1 MMKKI
6 LFVVILANIL
16 LFSCSKTPVIRSTES
31 DADKIYQE
39 GLFYLEKKDL
49 TNAEN
54 RFMKVI
60 SDFSYSKYEP
70 FATVA
75 LGKTYY
81 KKEEY
86 MSAITVFET
95 FLKRHPNHESAS
107 EALLYK
113 AHSYLAQKPSDFF
126 VLPNPAE
133 RDISV
138 VEKAVVIYKE
148 YLEKYPEDK
157 NRAEGEKKLEEAE
170 GILIEKDLRIAEFY
184 AKRKKCAGVFLR
196 LQHIEGNFKVST
208 DKNLKRIEELNKKC
222 PPKSKE
228 EYFKIEGE
236 KKETSENEVEK
247 RETSENEVEKKE
259 TSENEVEN
267 GETSEDEVENENDE

>member
-1 MMKKI
+1 MKKI
-6 LFVVILANIL
+6 SFFIVLANILL

-39 GLFYLEKKDL
+39 GLFYLDKGDL

-81 KKEEY
+81 QKEEY

-95 FLKRHPNHESAS
+95 FLKRHPNHELAP

-113 AHSYLAQKPSDFF
+113 GHSYLAQKPSDFF
-126 VLPNPAE
+126 LLPNPAE

-138 VEKAVVIYKE
+138 VETAVVLYRE

-157 NRAEGEKKLEEAE
+157 NKAEGEKKLEEAE
-170 GILIEKDLRIAEFY
+170 SILIEKDLRIAEFY

-196 LQHIEGNFKVST
+196 LQHIDGNFKVTT

-228 EYFKIEGE
+228 EYFKIESNEDRSEEKAEE
-236 KKETSENEVEK
+236 KKETTDE
-247 RETSENEVEKKE
+247 ETEKK
-259 TSENEVEN
+259 
-267 GETSEDEVENENDE
+267 NDE

>member
-1 MMKKI
+1 MKKI
-6 LFVVILANIL
+6 FFVIILANIL

-39 GLFYLEKKDL
+39 GLFYLDKGDL

-95 FLKRHPNHESAS
+95 FLKRHPNHESAP

-113 AHSYLAQKPSDFF
+113 ANSYFAQKPSDFF
-126 VLPNPAE
+126 ILPNPAE
-133 RDISV
+133 KDIAV
-138 VEKAVVIYKE
+138 VETAVLLYKE

-157 NRAEGEKKLEEAE
+157 NRAAGEMKLEEAE
-170 GILIEKDLRIAEFY
+170 AILIEKDLRVAEFY

-196 LQHIEGNFKVST
+196 LQHIEDNFQVSAE
-208 DKNLKRIEELNKKC
+208 KNLQRIEKLKSKC

-228 EYFKIEGE
+228 EYFKIEKNE
-236 KKETSENEVEK
+236 DKKEADEEERTDEN
-247 RETSENEVEKKE
+247 NE
-259 TSENEVEN
+259 
-267 GETSEDEVENENDE
+267 

>member
-1 MMKKI
+1 MKKI
-6 LFVVILANIL
+6 ALFIVMANVLL
-16 LFSCSKTPVIRSTES
+16 LFSCSKTPVIRTTES

-39 GLFYLEKKDL
+39 GLFYLDKGDL
-49 TNAEN
+49 SNAEN

-70 FATVA
+70 LATVA

-81 KKEEY
+81 QKEEY

-95 FLKRHPNHESAS
+95 FLKRHPNHESAP

-126 VLPNPAE
+126 LLPNPAE

-138 VEKAVVIYKE
+138 VETAVALYRE

-170 GILIEKDLRIAEFY
+170 SILIEKDLRIAEFY

-196 LQHIEGNFKVST
+196 LQHIDGNFKVTT

-228 EYFKIEGE
+228 EYFKIENNEE
-236 KKETSENEVEK
+236 KKENSEE
-247 RETSENEVEKKE
+247 ETEKK
-259 TSENEVEN
+259 
-267 GETSEDEVENENDE
+267 NDE

>member
-1 MMKKI
+1 MKKI
-6 LFVVILANIL
+6 FFLLAAL
-16 LFSCSKTPVIRSTES
+16 SAVLFSCSKTPVIKSTES

-39 GLFYLEKKDL
+39 GVFYLEKGDL

-95 FLKRHPNHESAS
+95 FLKRHPNHESAP

-126 VLPNPAE
+126 LLPNPAE

-138 VEKAVVIYKE
+138 VETAVMLYRE

-157 NRAEGEKKLEEAE
+157 NIEEGKKKLEEAE

-196 LQHIEGNFKVST
+196 LQHIEGNFKVT
-208 DKNLKRIEELNKKC
+208 ADKNLKRIEELNKKC
-222 PPKSKE
+222 PPKPKE
-228 EYFKIEGE
+228 EYFKIENKEE
-236 KKETSENEVEK
+236 KTETSDEGTENK
-247 RETSENEVEKKE
+247 
-259 TSENEVEN
+259 
-267 GETSEDEVENENDE
+267 NDE

>member
-1 MMKKI
+1 MKKI
-6 LFVVILANIL
+6 SFFIVAVIVML

-39 GLFYLEKKDL
+39 GLFYLDKGDL

-54 RFMKVI
+54 RFMTVI

-95 FLKRHPNHESAS
+95 FLKRHPNHELAP

-113 AHSYLAQKPSDFF
+113 GHSYLAQKPSSFF
-126 VLPNPAE
+126 ILPNPAE
-133 RDISV
+133 KDIAV
-138 VEKAVVIYKE
+138 VETAVSVYRE
-148 YLEKYPEDK
+148 YIEKYPDDK
-157 NRAEGEKKLEEAE
+157 NRDECDKKLEEAE
-170 GILIEKDLRIAEFY
+170 SILIEKDLRIAEFY
-184 AKRKKCAGVFLR
+184 AKRKKCKGVFLR
-196 LQHIEGNFKVST
+196 LQHIENNFKVTSSE
-208 DKNLKRIEELNKKC
+208 NLERIEKLKVKC

-228 EYFKIEGE
+228 EYFKIEKPEE
-236 KKETSENEVEK
+236 KTETSEE
-247 RETSENEVEKKE
+247 ETEKK
-259 TSENEVEN
+259 
-267 GETSEDEVENENDE
+267 NDE

>member
-6 LFVVILANIL
+6 FFLLAAISAI
-16 LFSCSKTPVIRSTES
+16 LFSCSKTPVIKSTES

-39 GLFYLEKKDL
+39 GVFYLEKGDL

-95 FLKRHPNHESAS
+95 FLKRHPNHESAP

-126 VLPNPAE
+126 LLPNPAE

-138 VEKAVVIYKE
+138 VETAVMLYRE

-157 NRAEGEKKLEEAE
+157 NIEEGKKKLEEAE

-196 LQHIEGNFKVST
+196 LQHIEGNFKVT
-208 DKNLKRIEELNKKC
+208 ADKNLKRIEELNKKC
-222 PPKSKE
+222 PPKPKE
-228 EYFKIEGE
+228 EYFKIENKEE
-236 KKETSENEVEK
+236 KTETSDEGTENK
-247 RETSENEVEKKE
+247 
-259 TSENEVEN
+259 
-267 GETSEDEVENENDE
+267 NDE

>member
-6 LFVVILANIL
+6 FFIVCMANIL
-16 LFSCSKTPVIRSTES
+16 LFSCSKTPVIRTTES

-39 GLFYLEKKDL
+39 GLYYLEKNDL

-54 RFMKVI
+54 RFMTVI
-60 SDFSYSKYEP
+60 SDFSYSKYES

-95 FLKRHPNHESAS
+95 FLKRHPNHELSP

-113 AHSYLAQKPSDFF
+113 GHSYLAQKPSDFF
-126 VLPNPAE
+126 ILPNPAE

-138 VEKAVVIYKE
+138 VEQAVAVYRE
-148 YLEKYPEDK
+148 YIEKYPDDINMGEC
-157 NRAEGEKKLEEAE
+157 EKKLEEAE
-170 GILIEKDLRIAEFY
+170 GILIEKDLRVAEFY

-196 LQHIEGNFKVST
+196 LQHIEDNFKVT
-208 DKNLKRIEELNKKC
+208 TEKNLKRIEELNKKC

-228 EYFKIEGE
+228 EYFKIEKPEEE
-236 KKETSENEVEK
+236 KESSEEESLEEK
-247 RETSENEVEKKE
+247 
-259 TSENEVEN
+259 
-267 GETSEDEVENENDE
+267 DE

>member
-1 MMKKI
+1 MKKI
-6 LFVVILANIL
+6 VFFIVLANILL
-16 LFSCSKTPVIRSTES
+16 LFSCSKTPVIRTTES

-39 GLFYLEKKDL
+39 GLFYLDKGDL
-49 TNAEN
+49 SNAEN

-81 KKEEY
+81 QKEEY

-95 FLKRHPNHESAS
+95 FLKRHPNHELAP

-113 AHSYLAQKPSDFF
+113 GHSYLAQKPSDFF
-126 VLPNPAE
+126 LLPNPAE

-138 VEKAVVIYKE
+138 VETAVVLYRE

-157 NRAEGEKKLEEAE
+157 NKAEGEKKLEEAE
-170 GILIEKDLRIAEFY
+170 SILIEKDLRIAEFY

-196 LQHIEGNFKVST
+196 LQHIDGNFKVTT

-228 EYFKIEGE
+228 EYFKIENNEE
-236 KKETSENEVEK
+236 KKENSEEK
-247 RETSENEVEKKE
+247 AEKK
-259 TSENEVEN
+259 
-267 GETSEDEVENENDE
+267 NDE

>member
-1 MMKKI
+1 MKKI

-39 GLFYLEKKDL
+39 GLFYLDKGDL

-81 KKEEY
+81 QKEEY

-95 FLKRHPNHESAS
+95 FLKRHPNHELAP

-113 AHSYLAQKPSDFF
+113 GHSYLAQKPSDFF
-126 VLPNPAE
+126 LLPNPAE

-138 VEKAVVIYKE
+138 VETAVVLYRE

-170 GILIEKDLRIAEFY
+170 SILIEKDLRIAEFY

-196 LQHIEGNFKVST
+196 LQHIDGNFKVTT

-228 EYFKIEGE
+228 EYFKIENNEE
-236 KKETSENEVEK
+236 KKENSEE
-247 RETSENEVEKKE
+247 ETEKK
-259 TSENEVEN
+259 
-267 GETSEDEVENENDE
+267 NDE

>member
-1 MMKKI
+1 MKKI
-6 LFVVILANIL
+6 FFLLAAL
-16 LFSCSKTPVIRSTES
+16 SAVLFSCSKTPVIKSTES

-39 GLFYLEKKDL
+39 GVFYLEKGDL

-95 FLKRHPNHESAS
+95 FLKRHPNHESAP
-107 EALLYK
+107 EALLFK

-126 VLPNPAE
+126 LLPNPAE

-138 VEKAVVIYKE
+138 VETAVMLYRE

-157 NRAEGEKKLEEAE
+157 NIEEGKKKLEEAE

-196 LQHIEGNFKVST
+196 LQHIEGNFKVT
-208 DKNLKRIEELNKKC
+208 ADKNLKRIEELNKKC

-228 EYFKIEGE
+228 EYFKIENKEE
-236 KKETSENEVEK
+236 KTETSDEGTENK
-247 RETSENEVEKKE
+247 NE
-259 TSENEVEN
+259 
-267 GETSEDEVENENDE
+267 

>member
-6 LFVVILANIL
+6 FFLLAAL
-16 LFSCSKTPVIRSTES
+16 SAVLFSCSKTPVIKSTES

-39 GLFYLEKKDL
+39 GVFYLEKGDL

-95 FLKRHPNHESAS
+95 FLKRHPNHESAP
-107 EALLYK
+107 EALLFK

-126 VLPNPAE
+126 LLPNPAE

-138 VEKAVVIYKE
+138 VETAVMLYRE

-157 NRAEGEKKLEEAE
+157 NIEEGKKKLEEAE

-196 LQHIEGNFKVST
+196 LQHIEGNFKVT
-208 DKNLKRIEELNKKC
+208 ADKNLKRIEELNKKC
-222 PPKSKE
+222 PPKPKE
-228 EYFKIEGE
+228 EYFKIENKEE
-236 KKETSENEVEK
+236 KTETSDEGTENK
-247 RETSENEVEKKE
+247 
-259 TSENEVEN
+259 
-267 GETSEDEVENENDE
+267 NDE

>member
-1 MMKKI
+1 MKKI
-6 LFVVILANIL
+6 VFFIVLANIL
-16 LFSCSKTPVIRSTES
+16 LFFSCSKTPVIRSTES

-39 GLFYLEKKDL
+39 GLFYLDKGDL

-70 FATVA
+70 LATVA

-81 KKEEY
+81 RKEEY

-95 FLKRHPNHESAS
+95 FLKRHPNHESAP

-126 VLPNPAE
+126 LLPNPAE

-138 VEKAVVIYKE
+138 VETAVALYRE

-157 NRAEGEKKLEEAE
+157 NKAEGEKKLEEAE
-170 GILIEKDLRIAEFY
+170 SILIEKDLRIAEFY

-196 LQHIEGNFKVST
+196 LQHIDGNFKVTT

-228 EYFKIEGE
+228 EYFKIENNEE
-236 KKETSENEVEK
+236 KKENSDE
-247 RETSENEVEKKE
+247 ETEKK
-259 TSENEVEN
+259 
-267 GETSEDEVENENDE
+267 NDE

>member
-1 MMKKI
+1 MKKI
-6 LFVVILANIL
+6 ALFIVMANVLL
-16 LFSCSKTPVIRSTES
+16 LFSCSKTPVIRTTES

-39 GLFYLEKKDL
+39 GLFYLDRGDL

-81 KKEEY
+81 QKEEY

-95 FLKRHPNHESAS
+95 FLKRHPNHELAP

-113 AHSYLAQKPSDFF
+113 GHSYLAQKPSDFF
-126 VLPNPAE
+126 ILPNPAE

-138 VEKAVVIYKE
+138 VEKAVVYYRE

-170 GILIEKDLRIAEFY
+170 SILIEKDLRIAEFY

-196 LQHIEGNFKVST
+196 LQHIDGNFKVTT

-228 EYFKIEGE
+228 EYFKIENNEE
-236 KKETSENEVEK
+236 KKENSDE
-247 RETSENEVEKKE
+247 ETEKK
-259 TSENEVEN
+259 
-267 GETSEDEVENENDE
+267 NDE

>member
-6 LFVVILANIL
+6 FFTLLLTALSAV
-16 LFSCSKTPVIRSTES
+16 LFSCSKTPVIKSTES

-39 GLFYLEKKDL
+39 GVFYLEKGDL

-95 FLKRHPNHESAS
+95 FLKRHPNHESAP
-107 EALLYK
+107 EALLFK

-126 VLPNPAE
+126 LLPNPAE

-138 VEKAVVIYKE
+138 VETAVMLYRE

-157 NRAEGEKKLEEAE
+157 NIEEGKKKLEEAE

-196 LQHIEGNFKVST
+196 LQHIEGNFKVT
-208 DKNLKRIEELNKKC
+208 ADKNLKRIEELNKKC
-222 PPKSKE
+222 PPKPKE
-228 EYFKIEGE
+228 EYFKIENKEE
-236 KKETSENEVEK
+236 KTETSDEGTENK
-247 RETSENEVEKKE
+247 
-259 TSENEVEN
+259 
-267 GETSEDEVENENDE
+267 NDE

>member
-1 MMKKI
+1 MKKI
-6 LFVVILANIL
+6 SVFIVLANVLL

-39 GLFYLEKKDL
+39 GVYYLDNGDL

-81 KKEEY
+81 QKEEY
-86 MSAITVFET
+86 MSAITVFDT
-95 FLKRHPNHESAS
+95 FLKRHPNHESAP

-138 VEKAVVIYKE
+138 VETAVVIYRE

-157 NRAEGEKKLEEAE
+157 NRNEGEKKLEEAE
-170 GILIEKDLRIAEFY
+170 LILIEKDLRVAEFY

-196 LQHIEGNFKVST
+196 LQHIENNFKVTT

-222 PPKSKE
+222 LPKSRE
-228 EYFKIEGE
+228 EYFKIESNEE
-236 KKETSENEVEK
+236 KDDNKESENE
-247 RETSENEVEKKE
+247 SENKE
-259 TSENEVEN
+259 AADENN
-267 GETSEDEVENENDE
+267 K

>member
-6 LFVVILANIL
+6 LLVICLANILL
-16 LFSCSKTPVIRSTES
+16 LFSCSKTPVIKSTES

-39 GLFYLEKKDL
+39 GLFYLEKGDI
-49 TNAEN
+49 TNAEA

-86 MSAITVFET
+86 MSAITVFDT
-95 FLKRHPNHESAS
+95 FLKRHPNHESAP

-126 VLPNPAE
+126 ILPNPSE

-138 VEKAVVIYKE
+138 VETAVGIYRE

-157 NRAEGEKKLEEAE
+157 RYEEGEKKLEEAE
-170 GILIEKDLRIAEFY
+170 LILIEKDLRVAEFY

-196 LQHIEGNFKVST
+196 LQHIENNFKVAT

-228 EYFKIEGE
+228 EYFKIEKPEE
-236 KKETSENEVEK
+236 KE
-247 RETSENEVEKKE
+247 
-259 TSENEVEN
+259 
-267 GETSEDEVENENDE
+267 

>member
-1 MMKKI
+1 MKKI
-6 LFVVILANIL
+6 VFFIVLASVLL
-16 LFSCSKTPVIRSTES
+16 LFSCSKTPVIRTTES

-39 GLFYLEKKDL
+39 GLFYLDKGDL
-49 TNAEN
+49 SNAEN
-54 RFMKVI
+54 KFMKVI

-81 KKEEY
+81 QKEEY

-95 FLKRHPNHESAS
+95 FLKRHPNHELAP

-113 AHSYLAQKPSDFF
+113 GHSYLAQKPSDFF
-126 VLPNPAE
+126 LLPNPAE

-138 VEKAVVIYKE
+138 VETAVVLYRE

-157 NRAEGEKKLEEAE
+157 NKAEGEKKLEEAE
-170 GILIEKDLRIAEFY
+170 SILIEKDLRIAEFY

-196 LQHIEGNFKVST
+196 LQHIDGNFKVTT

-228 EYFKIEGE
+228 EYFKIENNEE
-236 KKETSENEVEK
+236 KKENSDE
-247 RETSENEVEKKE
+247 ETEKK
-259 TSENEVEN
+259 
-267 GETSEDEVENENDE
+267 NDE

>member
-1 MMKKI
+1 MKKI
-6 LFVVILANIL
+6 SFFIVPAIVLL

-31 DADKIYQE
+31 DADKVYQE
-39 GLFYLEKKDL
+39 GLYYLEKGDL
-49 TNAEN
+49 SNAEN

-81 KKEEY
+81 QKEEY

-95 FLKRHPNHESAS
+95 FLKRHPNHESAP

-126 VLPNPAE
+126 LLPNPAE

-138 VEKAVVIYKE
+138 VETAVVLYRE
-148 YLEKYPEDK
+148 YLDKYPEDK

-196 LQHIEGNFKVST
+196 LQHIEGNFKVT
-208 DKNLKRIEELNKKC
+208 TEKNLKRIEELNQKC

-228 EYFKIEGE
+228 EYFKIENNEE
-236 KKETSENEVEK
+236 KKETSEEEAEK
-247 RETSENEVEKKE
+247 EK
-259 TSENEVEN
+259 
-267 GETSEDEVENENDE
+267 

>member
-1 MMKKI
+1 MKKI
-6 LFVVILANIL
+6 VFFIVAAIVLL

-39 GLFYLEKKDL
+39 GLFYLDKGDL

-70 FATVA
+70 LATVA

-95 FLKRHPNHESAS
+95 FLKRHPNHESAP

-126 VLPNPAE
+126 LLPNPAE

-138 VEKAVVIYKE
+138 VETAVALYRE

-157 NRAEGEKKLEEAE
+157 NKAEGEKKLEEAE
-170 GILIEKDLRIAEFY
+170 SILIEKDLRIAEFY

-196 LQHIEGNFKVST
+196 LQHIEGNFKVTT

-228 EYFKIEGE
+228 EYFKIENNEE
-236 KKETSENEVEK
+236 KKENSEE
-247 RETSENEVEKKE
+247 ETEKK
-259 TSENEVEN
+259 
-267 GETSEDEVENENDE
+267 NDE

>member
-1 MMKKI
+1 MKKI
-6 LFVVILANIL
+6 VFFIVPAIVLL

-39 GLFYLEKKDL
+39 GLFYLEKGDL
-49 TNAEN
+49 SNAEN

-81 KKEEY
+81 QKEEY

-95 FLKRHPNHESAS
+95 FLKRHPNHESAP

-126 VLPNPAE
+126 ALPNPAE

-138 VEKAVVIYKE
+138 VETAVVLYRE
-148 YLEKYPEDK
+148 YLDKYPEDK
-157 NRAEGEKKLEEAE
+157 SRTEGEKKLEEAE

-196 LQHIEGNFKVST
+196 LQHIEGNFKVTT
-208 DKNLKRIEELNKKC
+208 DKNLKRIEELNQKC

-228 EYFKIEGE
+228 EYFKIENNEE
-236 KKETSENEVEK
+236 KKETSEEA
-247 RETSENEVEKKE
+247 EKK
-259 TSENEVEN
+259 
-267 GETSEDEVENENDE
+267 NDE

>member
-1 MMKKI
+1 MKKI
-6 LFVVILANIL
+6 VFFIVLANVLL

-39 GLFYLEKKDL
+39 GLFYLDKGDL

-70 FATVA
+70 LATVA

-95 FLKRHPNHESAS
+95 FLKRHPNHESAP

-126 VLPNPAE
+126 LLPNPAE

-138 VEKAVVIYKE
+138 VETAVALYRE

-157 NRAEGEKKLEEAE
+157 NKAEGEKKLEEAE
-170 GILIEKDLRIAEFY
+170 SILIEKDLRIAEFY

-196 LQHIEGNFKVST
+196 LQHIEGNFKVTT

-228 EYFKIEGE
+228 EYFKIENNEE
-236 KKETSENEVEK
+236 KKENSEE
-247 RETSENEVEKKE
+247 ETEKK
-259 TSENEVEN
+259 
-267 GETSEDEVENENDE
+267 NDE

>member
-6 LFVVILANIL
+6 FFLLAAL
-16 LFSCSKTPVIRSTES
+16 SAVLFSCSKTPVIKSTES

-39 GLFYLEKKDL
+39 GVFYLEKGDL

-95 FLKRHPNHESAS
+95 FLKRHPNHESAP

-126 VLPNPAE
+126 LLPNPAE

-138 VEKAVVIYKE
+138 VETAVMLYRE

-157 NRAEGEKKLEEAE
+157 NIEEGKKKLEEAE

-196 LQHIEGNFKVST
+196 LQHIEGNFKVT
-208 DKNLKRIEELNKKC
+208 ADKNLKRIEELNKKC
-222 PPKSKE
+222 PPKPKE
-228 EYFKIEGE
+228 EYFKIENKEE
-236 KKETSENEVEK
+236 KTETSDEGTENK
-247 RETSENEVEKKE
+247 
-259 TSENEVEN
+259 
-267 GETSEDEVENENDE
+267 NDE

>member
-6 LFVVILANIL
+6 LFIVVCFANIL

-31 DADKIYQE
+31 DADKVYQE
-39 GLFYLEKKDL
+39 GLFYLENGDL

-86 MSAITVFET
+86 MSAITVFDT
-95 FLKRHPNHESAS
+95 FLKRHPNHESAP

-126 VLPNPAE
+126 ILPNPAE
-133 RDISV
+133 RDITV
-138 VEKAVVIYKE
+138 VEKAVAVYKE
-148 YLEKYPEDK
+148 YLETYPEDK
-157 NRAEGEKKLEEAE
+157 NREEGEKKLEEAE
-170 GILIEKDLRIAEFY
+170 GILVEKDLRIAEFY

-196 LQHIEGNFKVST
+196 LQHIESTFKIT
-208 DKNLKRIEELNKKC
+208 TEKNLKRIDELNEKC

-228 EYFKIEGE
+228 EYFKIE
-236 KKETSENEVEK
+236 
-247 RETSENEVEKKE
+247 
-259 TSENEVEN
+259 N
-267 GETSEDEVENENDE
+267 GEENKEPESEEGDDEDAK

>member
-6 LFVVILANIL
+6 LLVICLANILL
-16 LFSCSKTPVIRSTES
+16 LFSCSKTPVIKSTES

-39 GLFYLEKKDL
+39 GLFYLEKGDL
-49 TNAEN
+49 TNAEA

-86 MSAITVFET
+86 MSAITVFDT
-95 FLKRHPNHESAS
+95 FLKRHPNHESAP

-138 VEKAVVIYKE
+138 VETAVVIYRE

-157 NRAEGEKKLEEAE
+157 NRDEGEKKLEEAE

-196 LQHIEGNFKVST
+196 LQHIEGNFKVT
-208 DKNLKRIEELNKKC
+208 ADKNLKRIEELNKKC
-222 PPKSKE
+222 PPKPKE
-228 EYFKIEGE
+228 EYFKIENKEE
-236 KKETSENEVEK
+236 KTETSDEGTENK
-247 RETSENEVEKKE
+247 
-259 TSENEVEN
+259 
-267 GETSEDEVENENDE
+267 NDE

>member
-1 MMKKI
+1 MKKI
-6 LFVVILANIL
+6 VFFIVLANILL
-16 LFSCSKTPVIRSTES
+16 LFSCSKTPVIRTTES

-39 GLFYLEKKDL
+39 GLFYLDKGDL
-49 TNAEN
+49 SNAEN

-81 KKEEY
+81 QKEEY

-95 FLKRHPNHESAS
+95 FLKRHPNHELAP

-113 AHSYLAQKPSDFF
+113 GHSYLAQKPSDFF
-126 VLPNPAE
+126 LLPNPAE

-138 VEKAVVIYKE
+138 VETAVVLYRE

-157 NRAEGEKKLEEAE
+157 NKAEGEKKLEEAE
-170 GILIEKDLRIAEFY
+170 SILIEKDLRIAEFY

-196 LQHIEGNFKVST
+196 LQHIDGNFKVTT

-228 EYFKIEGE
+228 EYFKIENNEE
-236 KKETSENEVEK
+236 KKENSEEEA
-247 RETSENEVEKKE
+247 EKK
-259 TSENEVEN
+259 
-267 GETSEDEVENENDE
+267 NDE

>member
-1 MMKKI
+1 MKKI
-6 LFVVILANIL
+6 VFFIVLANILL

-39 GLFYLEKKDL
+39 GLFYLDKGDL
-49 TNAEN
+49 SNAEN

-70 FATVA
+70 LATVA

-81 KKEEY
+81 QKEEY

-95 FLKRHPNHESAS
+95 FLKRHPNHESAP

-126 VLPNPAE
+126 LLPNPAE

-138 VEKAVVIYKE
+138 VETAVALYRE

-157 NRAEGEKKLEEAE
+157 NKAEGEKKLEEAE
-170 GILIEKDLRIAEFY
+170 SILIEKDLRIAEFY

-196 LQHIEGNFKVST
+196 LQHIDGNFKVTT

-228 EYFKIEGE
+228 EYFKIEKPEE
-236 KKETSENEVEK
+236 KKE
-247 RETSENEVEKKE
+247 
-259 TSENEVEN
+259 N
-267 GETSEDEVENENDE
+267 GEEEAEKEEAVDENNK

>member
-6 LFVVILANIL
+6 FFVLLFTALSAI

-39 GLFYLEKKDL
+39 GLFYLEKGDL

-70 FATVA
+70 DANVA

-95 FLKRHPNHESAS
+95 FLKRHPNHELSP

-113 AHSYLAQKPSDFF
+113 GNSYLAQKPSSFF
-126 VLPNPAE
+126 LLPNPAE
-133 RDISV
+133 KDIAV
-138 VEKAVVIYKE
+138 VETAVSVYKE
-148 YLEKYPEDK
+148 FLEKYPEDK
-157 NRAEGEKKLEEAE
+157 NRGECEKKLEEAE
-170 GILIEKDLRIAEFY
+170 AILIEKDLRIAEFY
-184 AKRKKCAGVFLR
+184 AKKKKCAGVFLR
-196 LQHIEGNFKVST
+196 LQHISDNFKVT
-208 DKNLKRIEELNKKC
+208 TEKNQQRIEKLNEKC
-222 PPKSKE
+222 PQKSKE
-228 EYFKIEGE
+228 EYFKIETEE
-236 KKETSENEVEK
+236 KAEESENKTEK
-247 RETSENEVEKKE
+247 DEN
-259 TSENEVEN
+259 NE
-267 GETSEDEVENENDE
+267 

>member
-1 MMKKI
+1 MKKI
-6 LFVVILANIL
+6 VFFIVLANVLL

-31 DADKIYQE
+31 DADKVYQE
-39 GLFYLEKKDL
+39 GLFYLDKGDL
-49 TNAEN
+49 TNAED

-81 KKEEY
+81 QKEEY

-95 FLKRHPNHESAS
+95 FLKRHPNHESAP

-126 VLPNPAE
+126 LLPNPAE

-138 VEKAVVIYKE
+138 VEKSVIIYKE

-157 NRAEGEKKLEEAE
+157 NRDEGEKRLEEAE
-170 GILIEKDLRIAEFY
+170 SILIEKDLRIAEFY

-196 LQHIEGNFKVST
+196 LQHIESTFKVNT
-208 DKNLKRIEELNKKC
+208 EKNLKRIEELNKKC

-228 EYFKIEGE
+228 EYFKIENNEE
-236 KKETSENEVEK
+236 KKENSDEETEEK
-247 RETSENEVEKKE
+247 
-259 TSENEVEN
+259 
-267 GETSEDEVENENDE
+267 ND

>member
-1 MMKKI
+1 MKKI
-6 LFVVILANIL
+6 SFFIVPAIVLL

-31 DADKIYQE
+31 DADKVYQE
-39 GLFYLEKKDL
+39 GLYYLENGDL
-49 TNAEN
+49 SNAEN

-81 KKEEY
+81 QKEEY

-95 FLKRHPNHESAS
+95 FLKRHPNHESAP

-126 VLPNPAE
+126 LLPNPAE

-138 VEKAVVIYKE
+138 VETAVVLYRE
-148 YLEKYPEDK
+148 YLDKYPEDK

-196 LQHIEGNFKVST
+196 LQHIEGNFKVTT
-208 DKNLKRIEELNKKC
+208 DKNLKRIEELNQKC

-228 EYFKIEGE
+228 EYFKIENNEE
-236 KKETSENEVEK
+236 KKETSEEA
-247 RETSENEVEKKE
+247 EKKD
-259 TSENEVEN
+259 
-267 GETSEDEVENENDE
+267 DE